1 MEIIGIEFEWS
12 TLLVAFR
19 LLLACIVVTFFVYG
33 AKVSIDD
40 GSVKNMPEVLRH
52 LVFWPFSIVLT
63 IRIAHAFG
71 LILNSF
77 PKKVLMV
84 FIIYIPVGVIL
95 AIIGGVIP
103 W

>member
-1 MEIIGIEFEWS
+1 MKIIGIEFAWP

-19 LLLACIVVTFFVYG
+19 LLLACIIVTLFIYG
-33 AKVSIDD
+33 VRVSIDD
-40 GSVKNMPEVLRH
+40 GSVKNMTEVLRH
-52 LVFWPFSIVLT
+52 LMFWPFSIVLA

-71 LILNSF
+71 LALNSF
-77 PKKVLMV
+77 PKKIFMV
-84 FIIYIPVGVIL
+84 FIIYIPVGAIL